1 MKVFHVRSTSW
12 IVKTAT
18 CYSIYRQYRDLA
30 LLNLGAIFH
39 QSRFPAEA
47 AIILHAAVDHAPL
60 MAPNHFLLGNVY
72 AILGDYNR

>member
-1 MKVFHVRSTSW
+1 MSMLKLLKT
-12 IVKTAT
+12 VKTVT
-18 CYSIYRQYRDLA
+18 YYSYIIYRQYRDLA

-60 MAPNHFLLGNVY
+60 SAPSHFLLGNVY

>member
-1 MKVFHVRSTSW
+1 MTFHVTYIFQS
-12 IVKTAT
+12 VKTAI
-18 CYSIYRQYRDLA
+18 CHFIYRQYRDLA

-39 QSRFPAEA
+39 QSRLPAEA

-60 MAPNHFLLGNVY
+60 VAPNYFLLGNVY